1 VNATYCTAGVIA
13 TSKDKSVLLPALS
26 DNQKGGLSA
35 FLFSLKIAV
44 LFFNYTPK
52 PQIFKANKLTCST
65 PEKSNKMGLPESM
78 KALRSVT
85 PLSFELNN
93 TGRAK

>member
-26 DNQKGGLSA
+26 DHQKRGLSS
-35 FLFSLKIAV
+35 FFFPLKFAV
-44 LFFNYTPK
+44 LFFNCTSK
-52 PQIFKANKLTCST
+52 LQIFKANKLTCST

-93 TGRAK
+93 IGGAK

>member
-1 VNATYCTAGVIA
+1 M
-13 TSKDKSVLLPALS
+13 LLPALS
-26 DNQKGGLSA
+26 DHQKRGLSS
-35 FLFSLKIAV
+35 FLFPLKFAV
-44 LFFNYTPK
+44 LFFNCTSK
-52 PQIFKANKLTCST
+52 LQIFKANKLTCST

-93 TGRAK
+93 IGGAK